1 MEEDPFHHEK
11 LADTLVKQTLAV
23 AVGKNRLSSKFFK
36 GVHCSI
42 YRVRCPKEGAR
53 MTFDNNSALALIQS
67 ESSQSS

>member
-36 GVHCSI
+36 GVQF
-42 YRVRCPKEGAR
+42 Y
-53 MTFDNNSALALIQS
+53 NIQGTV
-67 ESSQSS
+67 SQRRSPNDF